1 MRFTEH
7 ELTMAVQGAAKAV
20 LAAQDKDV
28 RRGRVD
34 VEQKWKELAGYAR
47 YQLID
52 GVGTQVLP
60 VLLALPDIEVA
71 AGEKPT
77 FTDQQ
82 VEHAIAETAG
92 EGGGGRFRRKVETA
106 ARAMLVKQALA
117 SLPPRQDPDALIVP
131 DHL

>member
-20 LAAQDKDV
+20 VAAKDKDV

-34 VEQKWKELAGYAR
+34 VEDAWKALTGYAR
-47 YQLID
+47 YQVID

-60 VLLALPDIEVA
+60 VLIALPDVEVR
-71 AGEKPT
+71 AGERPT
-77 FTDQQ
+77 FTDEQ
-82 VEHAIAETAG
+82 VEQALAETAG
-92 EGGGGRFRRKVETA
+92 EGGGRLRRKVETA
-106 ARAMLVKQALA
+106 ARTALVRQALA
-117 SLPPRQDPDALIVP
+117 SLPVRQDPDALIVP